1 MFSVSV
7 SFCFVLLVSVVF
19 VYLYSVFVCK
29 GGGAGGGGGQF
40 SAIVL
45 EHDLTKTNTKNNTT
59 LSSFLLLP
67 CPAHK
72 S

>member
-29 GGGAGGGGGQF
+29 GGGAGGQF
-40 SAIVL
+40 SAILL